1 MFLCSPHGIT
11 PGNSWSGDISLKD
24 YKIIW
29 EIKVREIK
37 KKKKILG
44 YFHRTIDKMDRDGRN
59 KTQRLCRYGS
69 NYALS
74 KLIVYNGLDDL
85 WGRDNPDSCEFT
97 NYDGSS
103 GTKSRIF
110 RVYTNKKIA
119 KNTKINQIKVSFTD
133 HYNAFSLDRLPWKSK
148 IRKNL
153 WYLNNSILC

>member
-1 MFLCSPHGIT
+1 MTEFFVFMLPSWYNTRKQLIKGHFFEGLKNYM
-11 PGNSWSGDISLKD
+11 GNKSEGK
-24 YKIIW
+24 
-29 EIKVREIK
+29 K

-133 HYNAFSLDRLPWKSK
+133 HYNAISLDRLP
-148 IRKNL
+148 
-153 WYLNNSILC
+153 